1 MGGNDERKELFF
13 LLNPLRNLS
22 FRNKLYFCY
31 CLLTLVLVITL
42 ASFMLLTASRQS
54 EESSVANLQLLTEQA
69 LMRTISETEVVRQHL
84 YSMSV
89 ARGTLDQVQLLQRME
104 YGSAA
109 YRQGINTLMQM
120 LNMMTDSGAPYDF
133 VSLKLTNGD
142 YVHANYVDANA
153 NYGPEIQEILSMP
166 EYAANHHGVCQWVQS
181 ENGSLFMI
189 RDLYLQN
196 PLRYG
201 GKIAAHIR
209 RNQLVDLDQY
219 IQKFHYSLLLFDS
232 NRNLVMTLGEPAPQ
246 AVAAADQL
254 FAFPSE
260 MFSNEYASYFTYLYS
275 QPSWYAIGLM
285 PKEVALQVQHSILQ
299 SSLLAAAIGLAFG
312 LLFSLF
318 VSRSLSRRM
327 ERLVFFMNQASQGDL
342 DVSMPVSKNDEIGIV
357 SERFNEMIH
366 QLREQRQ
373 RLIEE
378 TMAKDRA
385 EYQNME
391 YEYRFLQWQIN
402 PHFIYNALETV
413 NSLAKLNNDEDTSE
427 MIVLLSDYFRQ
438 NAESMSSR
446 FATIFREFGTLRQY
460 ADIYQY
466 MFSTRLT
473 VTFQMEAEA
482 RNAYVPTMLI
492 QPLLE
497 NALVHGTSGERNPCI
512 VLSARVEGERLI
524 VDIQD
529 NGDGISQEQI
539 DRLLSSN
546 CQPEKEEQ
554 HTSLGIR
561 NVISRMRLLY
571 GETCCITIRS
581 TKGVGTV
588 VSLMFPLQYQLQSQ
602 T

>member
-1 MGGNDERKELFF
+1 M
-13 LLNPLRNLS
+13 
-22 FRNKLYFCY
+22 
-31 CLLTLVLVITL
+31 LVTAL

-69 LMRTISETEVVRQHL
+69 LMRTITETEVVRQHL

-89 ARGTLDQVQLLQRME
+89 ARGTLDQVQQLQRME
-104 YGSAA
+104 YGSTA
-109 YRQGINTLMQM
+109 YRQGLNMLMQM

-142 YVHANYVDANA
+142 FVHANYVDASA
-153 NYGPEIQEILSMP
+153 NYGPEIQQILSMP

-181 ENGSLFMI
+181 ENGNLFLI
-189 RDLYLQN
+189 RDFYLQN

-209 RNQLVDLDQY
+209 QNRLVDLDQY

-232 NRNLVMTLGEPAPQ
+232 KKRLIMTLGEPAPQ
-246 AVAAADQL
+246 AAAAAEQL
-254 FAFPSE
+254 FAAPSE
-260 MFSNEYASYFTYLYS
+260 PFQTENVSYLTYLYR
-275 QPSWYAIGLM
+275 QPSWYAIGLL
-285 PKEVALQVQHSILQ
+285 PKNVALQVQHSILQ
-299 SSLLAAAIGLAFG
+299 SSLLAAAIGLAVG
-312 LLFSLF
+312 VLFSLF
-318 VSRSLSRRM
+318 VSRQLSQRL
-327 ERLVFFMNQASQGDL
+327 EHLVFFMNQASQGDL
-342 DVSMPVSKNDEIGIV
+342 DVSMPVGKNDEIGIV

-366 QLREQRQ
+366 QLRDQRQ

-378 TMAKDRA
+378 TVAKDRA

-402 PHFIYNALETV
+402 PHFIYNALETI
-413 NSLAKLNNDEDTSE
+413 NSMAKLNNDEDTSE

-446 FATIFREFGTLRQY
+446 FATISREFSTLRQY

-473 VTFQMEAEA
+473 VTFQMEEEA

-512 VLSARVEGERLI
+512 VLRARTEADRLI

-539 DRLLSSN
+539 DRLLSPA
-546 CQPEKEEQ
+546 CPPEQEQQ

-571 GETCCITIRS
+571 GESCRITIRS
-581 TKGVGTV
+581 MPGEGTV
-588 VSLMFPLQYQLQSQ
+588 VSLMFPLQYQPQNQ
-602 T
+602 A